1 MTVALHQIFRPYER
15 TPCACNIYILK
26 SSLLLY
32 YKYYKLC
39 VQKIEYFSH
48 FVGKNLISNNNK
60 KLELLRYTNNSHL
73 YAWIIIMECF
83 ERNFFAKFFNANMC
97 RWSVNQFNPLL
108 KGQAA
113 HNNFST

>member
-1 MTVALHQIFRPYER
+1 M
-15 TPCACNIYILK
+15 CK
-26 SSLLLY
+26 
-32 YKYYKLC
+32 KL
-39 VQKIEYFSH
+39 EYFSH
-48 FVGKNLISNNNK
+48 FFGNNLISNNNK
-60 KLELLRYTNNSHL
+60 KQELLSYKNNSHL